1 MNLETIPCNICGS
14 EESKTLYVKGGLPIA
29 RCLKCGLVYANPRLT
44 QAEIWQ
50 RYSPAYFWDEYMPAH
65 HASQGQYAAEVHRQ
79 RNLPMLVLVRPYR
92 RLNTLLEV
100 GCAAGFFLKVAAEE
114 GWQVTGVEIME
125 PAVVYAN
132 ETLGLDVRAGTLTD
146 VELPPASFDTVVM
159 IETVEHLLDPAQTL
173 RMAYNLLR
181 PGGALLLA
189 VPNLNSVMRP
199 LLGVAWSV
207 LSPAEHLYYFTET
220 TLNQLLWQI
229 GFSETRFVWYS

>member
-1 MNLETIPCNICGS
+1 
-14 EESKTLYVKGGLPIA
+14 
-29 RCLKCGLVYANPRLT
+29 
-44 QAEIWQ
+44 
-50 RYSPAYFWDEYMPAH
+50 
-65 HASQGQYAAEVHRQ
+65 
-79 RNLPMLVLVRPYR
+79 
-92 RLNTLLEV
+92 
-100 GCAAGFFLKVAAEE
+100 
-114 GWQVTGVEIME
+114 
-125 PAVVYAN
+125 
-132 ETLGLDVRAGTLTD
+132 
-146 VELPPASFDTVVM
+146 M

-229 GFSETRFVWYS
+229 GFSETRFVWYLPHQARLETMNPYNTHEPYSWRSRVVRWGILGLGRFWEPLVIKTKHSDRLIALAVK